1 MVISDPLVDS
11 SKEYPL
17 YYEQVDIAN
26 HIEKL
31 RQASIS
37 DYSLSIRV
45 ARCHAT
51 RQEMLAALRS
61 EEKSEKNLAI
71 VQIFTRVEKVGN
83 QIMMSLENDLG

>member
-1 MVISDPLVDS
+1 MVSDPLVDS

-31 RQASIS
+31 RQTSIS
-37 DYSLSIRV
+37 DYSLSIGV
-45 ARCHAT
+45 KRCHAT

-61 EEKSEKNLAI
+61 EERKEKTLII
-71 VQIFTRVEKVGN
+71 VQIFTRVEKVGS
-83 QIMMSLENDLG
+83 QIMISLENDLG